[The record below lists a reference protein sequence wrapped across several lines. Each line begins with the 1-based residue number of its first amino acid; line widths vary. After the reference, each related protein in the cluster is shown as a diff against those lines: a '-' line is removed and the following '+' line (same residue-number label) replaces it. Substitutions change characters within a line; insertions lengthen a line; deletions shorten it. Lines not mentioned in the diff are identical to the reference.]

1 MNNNNKALRTV
12 KKISKI
18 FLALFLVLG
27 ILSSTFGV
35 CVLAL
40 SSSGNT
46 GTGNNNDNG
55 ENDFGNSEPV
65 NEYVAPTDQYKDIG
79 NEIELKDSVVVLTE
93 NESKDINR
101 SIVAIENVESGY
113 EEYLQITLNT
123 SDLDAIDKLQRNKI
137 IYLHGDQ
144 NTPFGEDRIMKIDR
158 ISKSGGM
165 TVLRTTEPY
174 FEDVF
179 TSMEICAS
187 DALTE
192 DNFVKA
198 YYANGVTSHFGEI
211 NDDVMNV
218 STSSFGTTTV
228 QPIYTT
234 GSTSVVPLGDLTQH
248 QTKSEGLIVEID
260 YDFNKNKKDDKKDE
274 DSSIDKSFGIKGKFG
289 IRDLTAHMVCDMPTV
304 ATFEELYF
312 GVSGETFVN
321 VTAYG
326 SISAKAEME
335 AEKKDLL
342 LCTLEGLN
350 EKRFPIAVFQFKG
363 TTPVYITNKA
373 FEKGKESLVPSLY
386 IMLYADWEG
395 KISLE
400 LSGGFDYKEGFNN
413 GVRIFKNGEP
423 CLSFENYPYTTAYNV
438 EDEDGFNWYVDLT
451 LDANT
456 DLTIFG
462 GSLLFYVAG
471 VNLGEISVARIGI
484 QAACKIS
491 LKASSQKG
499 LELPD
504 KTNTDLY
511 IRGYLKL
518 IEAKVKLKAEG
529 KSFLKK
535 LSIDVDFEFALID
548 ITLFEAGNRPDKY
561 KPKMPISSIIPPTEF
576 DSVISLVFDVS
587 GSMNS
592 KIDTGETKLE
602 AAKKASE
609 VIISTT
615 KSWSKNNSGVYGV
628 GIIKFESSATTVSV
642 PHIDYKYL
650 NECIATLDDGG
661 GTNIASGINMG
672 VSQLDTVKSSNKVI
686 ILMTD
691 GQDSSN
697 SVKAAEDAAA
707 KGIKIYTIGFGN
719 DVNENILKQIAEKTG
734 GEYQFANTDN
744 IIGIM
749 GSFMYAQTATN
760 SDVIKEVEGAVS
772 EGETSTES
780 KFEVKESS
788 GDLTVST
795 VWPGSFL
802 DTILVDPNGRVVDE
816 EYPNAYTDES
826 QIPSIITVKNP
837 IEGKWSVKVKGIECS
852 YEKEPFYT
860 IVSFNEAEETML
872 NSRMSDMENIA
883 AYCIP
888 IGLIVSIASIML
900 LVCLKEKKEKIED
913 TQE

>member
-1 MNNNNKALRTV
+1 MKNNKALKTI

-27 ILSSTFGV
+27 ILSSSFGV
-35 CVLAL
+35 CVLAF
-40 SSSGNT
+40 SSG
-46 GTGNNNDNG
+46 GSSASGSGKDDNNDTG
-55 ENDFGNSEPV
+55 ENTTPTATYQSPTE
-65 NEYVAPTDQYKDIG
+65 EYEDIG
-79 NEIELKDSVVVLTE
+79 NEVELKDSVVVLTE
-93 NESKDINR
+93 NESKDINK
-101 SIVAIENVESGY
+101 SIVAIENVENGNSD
-113 EEYLQITLNT
+113 YLEITLNAT
-123 SDLDAIDKLQRNKI
+123 DLDGIKKLARNKI
-137 IYLHGDQ
+137 IYLHGDK

-158 ISKSGGM
+158 ITKTGDM
-165 TVLRTTEPY
+165 TVLQTSEPY

-179 TSMEICAS
+179 TSLEVCSS

-192 DNFVKA
+192 ENFVRA
-198 YYANGVTSHFGEI
+198 YLAEGVKSYFGTI
-211 NDDVMNV
+211 NDDGTTTI
-218 STSSFGTTTV
+218 STSSFGTSSI
-228 QPIYTT
+228 QPLYST
-234 GSTSVVPLGDLTQH
+234 GNTSVVPLGDASQYS
-248 QTKSEGLIVEID
+248 TKGGDLIVEID
-260 YDFNKNKKDDKKDE
+260 YDFNKNKKEDKNE
-274 DSSIDKSFGIKGKFG
+274 DSSVEKSFGIKGSFG

-312 GVSGETFVN
+312 GISGETFVDIN
-321 VTAYG
+321 VYG
-326 SISAKAEME
+326 KIEAKAEME
-335 AEKKDLL
+335 ASKKDTLL
-342 LCTLEGLN
+342 FSFEGLN
-350 EKRFPIAVFQFKG
+350 EKRFPIAVFQFNG

-373 FEKGKESLVPSLY
+373 FESGRESLIPSLY
-386 IMLYADWEG
+386 IILYADWEG

-400 LSGGFDYKEGFNN
+400 LSGGFEYKQSFNN
-413 GVRIFKNGEP
+413 GLRVFKNGEP
-423 CLSFENYPYTTAYNV
+423 CLSFENYPYTTAYSA

-451 LDANT
+451 LEADT
-456 DLTIFG
+456 DLTLFG

-471 VNLGEISVARIGI
+471 VNLGEISAARIGI
-484 QAACKIS
+484 EAACKIS
-491 LKASSQKG
+491 LKASTKDG

-504 KTNTDLY
+504 GTNTDLY

-548 ITLFEAGNRPDKY
+548 ITLFETGNRPDKY
-561 KPKMPISSIIPPTEF
+561 KPKVPISSMIPPTEF

-587 GSMNS
+587 GSMS
-592 KIDTGETKLE
+592 STLATGESKLE
-602 AAKKASE
+602 AAKQAAE
-609 VIISTT
+609 VIVSTT
-615 KSWSKNNSGVYGV
+615 ESWSKNNEGVYGV
-628 GIIKFESSATTVSV
+628 GIIMFESSATTVSV

-650 NECIATLDDGG
+650 KDCIETLNDGG

-672 VSQLDTVKSSNKVI
+672 ISQLGAVKSSNKVM

-691 GQDSSN
+691 GQDSSS
-697 SVKAAEDAAA
+697 SVKAAEDAKANN
-707 KGIKIYTIGFGN
+707 IKIYTIGFGN
-719 DVNENILKQIAEKTG
+719 DVNESILKQIAETTG
-734 GEYQFANTDN
+734 GEYKYANTDN

-749 GSFMYAQTATN
+749 GSFMYAQQATN
-760 SDVIKEVEGAVS
+760 ADVIKEVEGAVS
-772 EGETSTES
+772 EGETSKEA
-780 KFEVKESS
+780 KFDVKESS

-802 DTILVDPNGRVVDE
+802 DTILIDPNGRVVDE

-837 IEGKWSVKVKGIECS
+837 IEGKWAVKVKGVECS

-872 NSRMSDMENIA
+872 NGRMSDMENIA

-888 IGLIVSIASIML
+888 IGLIVSITSIML
-900 LVCLKEKKEKIED
+900 LVCLKEKKTKGEP